1 MYAFD
6 LFASE
11 RFAFESVCRFLLAG
25 LVVTVKITMDPDILL
40 YDWRLN
46 YYFFFK
52 STSTRTTTPPFQ
64 NDRVLGI
71 MNMPHIVFVCDSMG
85 ISLTLA
91 YSFRICCS
99 MTSSYMILTSLLL
112 YLFKAHRHALQ
123 NLLFKMAV
131 SWES

>member
-71 MNMPHIVFVCDSMG
+71 MNMPHLVCFDSIS

-91 YSFRICCS
+91 YSFRNGCS
-99 MTSSYMILTSLLL
+99 MESSYMILTSI
-112 YLFKAHRHALQ
+112 
-123 NLLFKMAV
+123 LLFLF
-131 SWES
+131 